1 MEGHIALVVLLLCT
15 TVSVSASSQTCSP
28 QNTTDNPWVQ
38 VRDMPIGCWTSF
50 LREDKAEVHIL
61 NVHFKPRTTT
71 DMFNLNMTTARPMHL
86 ILTTQ
91 NECYVANNIN
101 QDVKIYIKNGSSVSL
116 FGSPESVHKQ
126 DFPTENEELVK
137 WATQKF
143 GGVTSFTTVQN
154 PRSIS
159 CTGREGTKLGSS
171 DCTLENEDPSIKHF
185 MELATAPASLKSCSI
200 QHSNPNEE
208 MELHIINIP
217 EKASTRNVSIHV
229 DTEKIIR
236 VFLRGPQG
244 TTWSFPNPRHT
255 KFGSNN
261 EITLTGIPHR
271 LPPSVTLHS
280 DNAED
285 VQKKALE
292 YFKVNTFTS
301 YTEISLESSMVSLVL
316 GKKDRASALETEQ
329 ETSTTNSIS
338 APHQMPLLMQLYT
351 SPDYRFPL
359 DPNTKVQSDK
369 RIYAEISGHTLGELV
384 LTIKVIRCLVRS
396 KGSCPLEKEM
406 PFIPEA
412 CPSNV
417 CPDSTRVSFSLN
429 QLQELASTTWDLEC
443 TVDLCYSQV
452 CGDGGRVKRNLE
464 VTQPYTP
471 SPTPPCVDFGLP
483 AVLCIAFGGFLIGV
497 LLIGALWFIKIKTGY
512 PTGLDMS
519 STAAN
524 LSGCPCSVTKRQPV
538 STNPSPSE
546 NSSANA
552 SIGSTQSTP
561 TSSMA

>member
-1 MEGHIALVVLLLCT
+1 MWHGQKVKPLWERTPDPERCTVLCLCSFA
-15 TVSVSASSQTCSP
+15 VAHFFWREDMIDGE
-28 QNTTDNPWVQ
+28 NF

-61 NVHFKPRTTT
+61 NVHFKPRTVSESNPTVYT
-71 DMFNLNMTTARPMHL
+71 FNILFPCQRNCLYL
-86 ILTTQ
+86 IQLL
-91 NECYVANNIN
+91 
-101 QDVKIYIKNGSSVSL
+101 S
-116 FGSPESVHKQ
+116 
-126 DFPTENEELVK
+126 
-137 WATQKF
+137 
-143 GGVTSFTTVQN
+143 N
-154 PRSIS
+154 PRAMSLS
-159 CTGREGTKLGSS
+159 TDR
-171 DCTLENEDPSIKHF
+171 F
-185 MELATAPASLKSCSI
+185 ELFSAL
-200 QHSNPNEE
+200 Q
-208 MELHIINIP
+208 
-217 EKASTRNVSIHV
+217 
-229 DTEKIIR
+229 
-236 VFLRGPQG
+236 
-244 TTWSFPNPRHT
+244 
-255 KFGSNN
+255 SNN

-452 CGDGGRVKRNLE
+452 RSEIHVCGDGGRVKRNLE